1 MPQTLESLD
10 SKILA
15 LQKELR
21 ERSNRFANAIHTL
34 QEEADQIEKASF
46 EYGRQEG
53 AREASYMNMNVEA
66 KGGKRKT
73 SRNGKKKGTRKRSY

>member
-15 LQKELR
+15 LQQEIR
-21 ERSNRFANAIHTL
+21 ERSNKFARAIHTL
-34 QEEADQIEKASF
+34 QEEVDQIEKAAF

-53 AREASYMNMNVEA
+53 TRDALYVNVEA

-73 SRNGKKKGTRKRSY
+73 SRNSKKKGTRKRSY

>member
-21 ERSNRFANAIHTL
+21 ERNNRFANAIHTL

-53 AREASYMNMNVEA
+53 ARDALYVNVEA

-73 SRNGKKKGTRKRSY
+73 SRNGRKKGTRKGSY